1 MRRWWLALDVAAVV
15 IFVAIGRHAHHHTGG
30 LPGLVSTAWPFLVG
44 LAIGWSVPATRR
56 APTRMAP
63 AGIIVWAATV
73 AGGMV
78 LRQLSGQGI
87 DALFVV
93 VASVFLGLFLL
104 LPRALTLLP
113 GLRRGRLTHPH
124 RAGADRRR

>member
-1 MRRWWLALDVAAVV
+1 M

-44 LAIGWSVPATRR
+44 LAIGWGVPATRR
-56 APTRMAP
+56 SPTRMFP
-63 AGIIVWAATV
+63 AGIIVWVATV

-78 LRQLSGQGI
+78 LRQLSGQGVE
-87 DALFVV
+87 ALFVV

-113 GLRRGRLTHPH
+113 GLRRGPLTRRH
-124 RAGADRRR
+124 RAGAGGRR